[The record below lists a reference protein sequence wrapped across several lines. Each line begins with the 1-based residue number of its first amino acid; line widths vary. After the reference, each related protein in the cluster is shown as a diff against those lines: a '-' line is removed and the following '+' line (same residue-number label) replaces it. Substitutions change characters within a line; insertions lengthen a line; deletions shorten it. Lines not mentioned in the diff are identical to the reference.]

1 MGAANAGKRKYMSNS
16 ANLGLPFIEAAQAQ
30 KHVTHN
36 EAIRGLDVLVQ
47 LSVIDRDLNVPPA
60 SPLDGDRYLVAN
72 GASGNWLGQD
82 TNIAGWQDGNWA
94 FYTPKA
100 GWLCWVDD
108 EDSLISWDGTAW
120 VDALA
125 AMGAISN
132 LDTLGINATPDL
144 TNRLTVSSPAVLL
157 NHEGAGHQ
165 LKINKN
171 TATDTASLL
180 FQTGTS
186 GRAEM
191 GLAGDDDYHF
201 KVSSDGVNWSEA
213 IVIDRTTGGVTFPN
227 TTISGGGS
235 AGLGTMLFWAAN

>member
-1 MGAANAGKRKYMSNS
+1 MGAANAGKHKSMSNS

-36 EAIRGLDVLVQ
+36 EAIRGLDALVQ
-47 LSVIDRDLNVPPA
+47 LSVIDRNLSVPPTTP
-60 SPLDGDRYLVAN
+60 SEGERYLVAS
-72 GASGNWLGQD
+72 GASGGWLGRD
-82 TNIAGWQDGNWA
+82 ANIAAWQDGVWV

-108 EDSLISWDGTAW
+108 EDALISWDGTAW

-132 LDTLGINATPDL
+132 LDVLGINATADL
-144 TNRLTVSSPAVLL
+144 TSRLSVSSPAVLL

-171 TATDTASLL
+171 LATDTASLL
-180 FQTGTS
+180 FQTGFS

-191 GLAGDDDYHF
+191 GLTGDDDYRF
-201 KVSSDGVNWSEA
+201 KVSSDGTIWSEA
-213 IVIDRTTGGVTFPN
+213 IVINRTTGAVTFPN

-235 AGLGTMLFWAAN
+235 AGLGAMLFWAAN